1 MQVIINRIEDNTAV
15 LELENGARLNA
26 PAALFENAAEGRIYD
41 IIQNPALEKRQREK
55 NSARLAS
62 LFGGGKQE

>member
-41 IIQNPALEKRQREK
+41 IIQNPAQEKRQREK

-62 LFGGGKQE
+62 LFGGSKQE